1 MARSRPCRADSAVE
15 WAAHLEVRG
24 EVTSS
29 RTSVSHAEDARQA
42 APAALARI
50 RSTCAAR
57 WLSCRMGRARA
68 LTLRGTSGTTA
79 IRRRQQHC
87 LVRIL
92 RHSSGV
98 ERRPVERVC
107 AVRRDAG
114 RAVERQPPWHR
125 AQRAPERPVAVEWTA
140 PSPRTR
146 HERLVRLARRRSQ
159 PGRRLLRISAH
170 EPSFGL
176 VSRCD
181 PLPRPPARV
190 AIPHRARP
198 GGCLVRR
205 DAVERLGGSPGK
217 AEFAGRR
224 SRASSGASGAWRG
237 ARRDLRGRG
246 LTSGRLHPDQ
256 RPDGV
261 GVSGLHGRPPECLRQ
276 APVA

>member
-1 MARSRPCRADSAVE
+1 MSSRLRCRMGRHTWRS
-15 WAAHLEVRG
+15 RG

-29 RTSVSHAEDARQA
+29 RTSVSHAERRATSRPGGAGAHQKHLCRPVA
-42 APAALARI
+42 ELPHWGAP
-50 RSTCAAR
+50 S
-57 WLSCRMGRARA
+57 SC

-205 DAVERLGGSPGK
+205 DAVERVGGSPGN

-246 LTSGRLHPDQ
+246 LTSGRLHPDR